1 MAKKRITYICVACGA
16 ELSGWAGR
24 CTQCGEWNTV
34 VEAEP
39 ASSKQHKAMKA
50 TSFTLADISSNDIV
64 RLSSRYAEF
73 DLVCGGGIVPGSVIL
88 IGGEPGIGK
97 STLSLQIAD
106 SFRTLYI
113 SGEESPTQIKQ
124 RAVRLGIRESSIIL
138 SNTTV
143 TEEIAVLVERE
154 KPQAVFIDSIQTIST
169 SSHPGPSGSAAQ
181 LRESAS
187 QLTEIAKTSSIPFFL
202 IGHITKEGAIAGPK
216 ILEHIVDTVLYFEG
230 DANHEYRLLRS
241 FKNRFGS
248 VNEIG
253 IFSMTDK
260 GLVEVKD
267 RNRVFLNPYET
278 QSAGSAVCSAVEG
291 TRTLLFEVQSLVN
304 FTNFTNPRR
313 MADGLDI
320 NRLLIIIA
328 ALEKH
333 CELKL
338 QSFDVFLNVAGGF
351 QINETASD
359 LAVAAAIVSSYS
371 DIPIPLNSGFLGEIS
386 LSGDIR
392 PVSHFER
399 RVTEF
404 SRNSFS
410 QVFVPARNADE
421 VTIKGCEL
429 IPVKTLGDV
438 MKSIFTTNKKQSG

>member
-1 MAKKRITYICVACGA
+1 MARKKVTYVCVACGA
-16 ELSGWAGR
+16 ELSRWAGR

-39 ASSKQHKAMKA
+39 AATKEHDASKASSF
-50 TSFTLADISSNDIV
+50 SLADISSNDIK
-64 RLSSRYAEF
+64 RSASRYSEF

-97 STLSLQIAD
+97 STLALQIAD
-106 SFRTLYI
+106 SFKTLYV

-124 RAVRLGIRESSIIL
+124 RSVRLGIKGSSILL
-138 SNTTV
+138 SNSTI
-143 TEEIAVLVERE
+143 TEDIEALVLRE
-154 KPQAVFIDSIQTIST
+154 KPQVVFIDSIQTITT
-169 SSHPGPSGSAAQ
+169 SSHPGPAGSAAQ
-181 LRESAS
+181 LRESAAK
-187 QLTEIAKTSSIPFFL
+187 LTEIAKKNSIPFFL

-230 DANHEYRLLRS
+230 DANHEYRILRS

-253 IFSMTDK
+253 IFTMTDK
-260 GLVEVKD
+260 GLAEVKE

-278 QSAGSAVCSAVEG
+278 QSAGSAVCSAIEG

-313 MADGLDI
+313 MADGLDL

-338 QSFDVFLNVAGGF
+338 QSFDVFVNVAGGF

-359 LAVAAAIVSSYS
+359 LAVAAAIASSYADVS
-371 DIPIPLNSGFLGEIS
+371 IPVNSGFLGEIS
-386 LSGDIR
+386 LSGEIR

-399 RVTEF
+399 RISEF

-410 QVFVPARNADE
+410 TIYVPQRNAE
-421 VTIKGCEL
+421 EYKSGECKL
-429 IPVKTLGDV
+429 IGVKNLGEV
-438 MKSIFTTNKKQSG
+438 MKSIFS

>member
-1 MAKKRITYICVACGA
+1 LAKKKVSYICVSCGA
-16 ELSGWAGR
+16 ELPGWSGR
-24 CTQCGEWNTV
+24 CTQCGEWNSV

-39 ASSKQHKAMKA
+39 AAAKQHAA
-50 TSFTLADISSNDIV
+50 SNTSSFTLADISSNDIR
-64 RLSSRYAEF
+64 RLSSTYSEF

-88 IGGEPGIGK
+88 VGGEPGIGK

-106 SFRTLYI
+106 SFKTLYI

-124 RAVRLGIRESSIIL
+124 RAVRLGIKGASIVL

-143 TEEIAVLVERE
+143 AEDIATLVDRE
-154 KPQAVFIDSIQTIST
+154 KPQVVFIDSIQTITT

-181 LRESAS
+181 LRESTAK
-187 QLTEIAKTSSIPFFL
+187 LTEIAKRTSIPFFL

-230 DANHEYRLLRS
+230 DANHEFRILRS

-253 IFSMTDK
+253 IFTMTDK
-260 GLVEVKD
+260 GLVEVKE

-278 QSAGSAVCSAVEG
+278 QSAGSAVCSAIEG
-291 TRTLLFEVQSLVN
+291 TRTLLFEVQSLVSY
-304 FTNFTNPRR
+304 TNFNNPRR
-313 MADGLDI
+313 MADGLDQ

-333 CELKL
+333 CDLKL
-338 QSFDVFLNVAGGF
+338 QTFDVFVNVAGGF

-359 LAVAAAIVSSYS
+359 LAVAAAIASSYA
-371 DIPIPLNSGFLGEIS
+371 DVPIPKNSGFLGEIS

-410 QVFVPARNADE
+410 RVFVPARNADE
-421 VTIKGCEL
+421 VKIKDCE
-429 IPVKTLGDV
+429 IAGVKTLGDV
-438 MKSIFTTNKKQSG
+438 MKSIFSTAKKS